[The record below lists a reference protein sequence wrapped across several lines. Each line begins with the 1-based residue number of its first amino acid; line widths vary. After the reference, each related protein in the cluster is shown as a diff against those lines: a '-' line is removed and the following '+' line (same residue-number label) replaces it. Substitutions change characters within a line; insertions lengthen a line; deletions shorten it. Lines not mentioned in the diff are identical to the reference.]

1 MKKNPLTNKTLR
13 TRAGAIALVALV
25 GLGAACGDD
34 NDTETAASE
43 KPAPTAEAPA
53 VDEDGS
59 RFCAGMAAFDAT
71 PPPDGPGADPS
82 AYISA
87 LEPIVADLK
96 ITAPESVAD
105 AAASLD
111 EIVNAQIGPAG
122 PDVQGLFAASA
133 ELHTVVA
140 DTCDFETVDVKGVD
154 YGFEG
159 VPAEIE
165 AGQVN
170 FAFENVSNREMHEM
184 VMFKKKDGVT
194 QSVQELMAEGDAAFA
209 KIEMQGV
216 AFAEPG
222 KRGGIIVDLEPGEY
236 GMICFIPV
244 GGADN
249 APPHAAHGMV
259 AEFTVS

>member
-1 MKKNPLTNKTLR
+1 MQKSFR
-13 TRAGAIALVALV
+13 TRAGVLALVALV
-25 GLGAACGDD
+25 GLAAACGDD
-34 NDTETAASE
+34 KDTETAAGQN
-43 KPAPTAEAPA
+43 PAPTAEAP
-53 VDEDGS
+53 VENSSG
-59 RFCAGMAAFDAT
+59 RFCAGVAALDAT
-71 PPPDGPGADPS
+71 PPPDGPNGDPS
-82 AYISA
+82 AYLKS
-87 LEPIVADLK
+87 LKPIAADLK
-96 ITAPESVAD
+96 VSAPASVAD

-133 ELHTVVA
+133 ELHAVVA
-140 DTCDFETVDVKGVD
+140 EECDFETVEVKGID

-159 VPAEIE
+159 VPAELE

-170 FAFENVSNREMHEM
+170 FAFENLSNREMHEM
-184 VMFKKKDGVT
+184 VLFKKKDGVT

-216 AFAEPG
+216 TFAEPG
-222 KRGGIIVDLEPGEY
+222 GSGGLIVDLDAGEY

-244 GGADN
+244 GGAEN

-259 AEFTVS
+259 TEFSVK

>member
-1 MKKNPLTNKTLR
+1 MQKSFR
-13 TRAGAIALVALV
+13 TRAGALAMVALV
-25 GLGAACGDD
+25 GLGAAACGDD
-34 NDTETAASE
+34 DDTETAAGE
-43 KPAPTAEAPA
+43 NPAPTAEAP
-53 VDEDGS
+53 EENTSG
-59 RFCAGMAAFDAT
+59 RFCAGIAALDAT

-82 AYISA
+82 QYLTS
-87 LEPIVADLK
+87 LKPIAAELK
-96 ITAPESVAD
+96 ESAPESVAD
-105 AAASLD
+105 AATKLD

-140 DTCDFETVDVKGVD
+140 DECDFETVEVKGID

-159 VPAEIE
+159 VPTELE

-184 VMFKKKDGVT
+184 VLFKKKDGVT

-222 KRGGIIVDLEPGEY
+222 KSGGIVVDLEAGDY

-244 GGADN
+244 GGAEN

-259 AEFTVS
+259 TEFSVK